1 MIGKGNDQPTG
12 PAAEVSAP
20 GAAKG
25 ANLLSL
31 LLKDPVAVGK
41 EIAEGSACWR
51 RSLVFLI
58 WAMVFHA
65 VFGLAV
71 GLFGGWSVAGMT
83 ATKAPLIALCSFLL
97 CYPSLYVFGCLGGAE
112 LSAPRMF
119 LFGSSCLAMIGL
131 ILIGLAPVAWLFSIS
146 TASFPFVVLMT
157 AIIWL
162 VSVGFAFKYILKLQ
176 GKSASRRLW
185 GIVFWFYIFVLVSFQ
200 MTTCMRPLLTKPEPG
215 RGWWTAEKQFFGA
228 HFASCFEEWHRA
240 VAGKTRDDPRR

>member
-1 MIGKGNDQPTG
+1 MTDKGDDQGVGQAGEISSPD
-12 PAAEVSAP
+12 
-20 GAAKG
+20 AAKG

-41 EIAEGSACWR
+41 EIAEGKECWR
-51 RSLVFLI
+51 RSLVFLA
-58 WAMVFHA
+58 WALVFHA
-65 VFGLAV
+65 IFGLAV
-71 GLFGGWSVAGMT
+71 GLFGGWSVAGM
-83 ATKAPLIALCSFLL
+83 AAVKAPLIAFCSFLL
-97 CYPSLYVFGCLGGAE
+97 CYPSLYVFGSLGGAA
-112 LSAPRMF
+112 LSADRMF
-119 LFGSSCLAMIGL
+119 LLGSSCLALIGL

-157 AIIWL
+157 AIVWI

-176 GKSASRRLW
+176 EKSAFRRLR

-200 MTTCMRPLLTKPEPG
+200 MTTCMRPLLTKPEEG

-240 VAGKTRDDPRR
+240 AAGKTGDDLRR